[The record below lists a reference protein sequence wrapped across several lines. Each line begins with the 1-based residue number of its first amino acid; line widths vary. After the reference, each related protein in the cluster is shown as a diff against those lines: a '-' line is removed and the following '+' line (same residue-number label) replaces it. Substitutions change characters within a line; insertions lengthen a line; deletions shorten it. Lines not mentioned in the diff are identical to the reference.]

1 MGLSGA
7 LSGIVLHWEMF
18 LVFGFVHNIDNE
30 PMCESLTRSDGSSFS
45 FANKKTDKVSICD
58 TDKIYLLC
66 VVINESVTIKITR
79 GKAWQAKPRSV
90 TVWCVHFLGSQTVDA
105 DGEVR
110 PVGGSDSVSMRS
122 ALWGSEL

>member
-1 MGLSGA
+1 MNRYGAGRTGVCGILLSLFGEYCHSKPLVGLSGA

-18 LVFGFVHNIDNE
+18 LVFGFVHNVDNE

-66 VVINESVTIKITR
+66 VVINESVTIKKTR
-79 GKAWQAKPRSV
+79 GKAWQAKPRCV
-90 TVWCVHFLGSQTVDA
+90 AVWCA
-105 DGEVR
+105 
-110 PVGGSDSVSMRS
+110 
-122 ALWGSEL
+122 